1 MIFQSTIIL
10 GSWNRDAHFPQAENP
25 QWKTTTTGRRR
36 KRRNPTT
43 FQNHRCNL
51 HQIDGIS
58 TPFFP
63 SPTLSLNTFKS
74 PAKGQKNKN
83 EAHLI
88 HAQNRFKMHSS
99 ENYLFYRNMNI
110 SKTYSTWK
118 KTTRTTRTT
127 ATKKLLLVYDIELL
141 NPHTKETNRK
151 SIQNWKET
159 KMIEGRDWK
168 GLRKDLMDRTVVTDW
183 NCEDRKKASCRTETP
198 SKYTITIS
206 CCSRIEREKEIFG

>member
-1 MIFQSTIIL
+1 MRRTDLKCI
-10 GSWNRDAHFPQAENP
+10 PP
-25 QWKTTTTGRRR
+25 KTTYFIETWTSP
-36 KRRNPTT
+36 K
-43 FQNHRCNL
+43 H
-51 HQIDGIS
+51 
-58 TPFFP
+58 TPH
-63 SPTLSLNTFKS
+63 
-74 PAKGQKNKN
+74 G
-83 EAHLI
+83 
-88 HAQNRFKMHSS
+88 
-99 ENYLFYRNMNI
+99 
-110 SKTYSTWK
+110 K
-118 KTTRTTRTT
+118 KQQEQQEQQQQ
-127 ATKKLLLVYDIELL
+127 KKLLLVYDTELL